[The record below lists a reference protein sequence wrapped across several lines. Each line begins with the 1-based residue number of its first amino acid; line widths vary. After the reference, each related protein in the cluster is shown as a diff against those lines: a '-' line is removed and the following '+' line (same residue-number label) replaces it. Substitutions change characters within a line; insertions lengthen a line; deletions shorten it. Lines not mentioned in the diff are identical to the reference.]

1 MKLIIAYIRPE
12 KLSAVKKALYAKDI
26 YSMTVTNVLGSGRQK
41 GFTETYRGV
50 VMEVNLLK
58 KVRLEI
64 GVNDEFEEIALNAI
78 QDGAKTGNEGDG
90 VVFVLDIAKSLR
102 IRTGEADI
110 AAVAATRS
118 EP

>member
-12 KLSAVKKALYAKDI
+12 RLTAVKKALFAKEI

-58 KVRLEI
+58 KVRIEI
-64 GVNDEFEEIALNAI
+64 GVNDSYLEAALAAV
-78 QDGAKTGNEGDG
+78 QAGAKTGKEGDG
-90 VVFVLDIAKSLR
+90 VVFVLDIASSLR
-102 IRTGEADI
+102 IRTGESDI
-110 AAVAATRS
+110 AAVAATRTA
-118 EP
+118 P